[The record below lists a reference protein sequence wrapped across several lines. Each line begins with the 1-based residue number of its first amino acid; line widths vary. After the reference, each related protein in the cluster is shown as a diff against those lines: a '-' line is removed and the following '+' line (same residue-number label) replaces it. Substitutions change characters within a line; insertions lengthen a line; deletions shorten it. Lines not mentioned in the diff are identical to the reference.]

1 MSSYEIA
8 WDDLKK
14 SLKNQSACD
23 RYENGY
29 REEKPTDTMAMTE
42 SEMAA
47 YRLKQAMNRGVV
59 YGNARTVRK
68 F

>member
-14 SLKNQSACD
+14 SLNNKTACD

-29 REEKPTDTMAMTE
+29 REERESDTLEMSAA
-42 SEMAA
+42 EMAA
-47 YRLKQAMNRGVV
+47 YRLKKAMSRGVV
-59 YGNARTVRK
+59 YGSNRTVRM
-68 F
+68 